1 MIIKVK
7 IIPKSKVNQI
17 ISFEEDTLKIRI
29 KASPEKG
36 KANKELIRFI
46 AKSLSIAQNRISIV
60 SGHTSRLKK
69 LQIEGI
75 SKKDFTQV
83 IVNK

>member
-1 MIIKVK
+1 MNIKVK

-17 ISFEEDTLKIRI
+17 IGFKEDTLKIRI

-46 AKSLSIAQNRISIV
+46 AKRLSISQSRISIL
-60 SGHTSRLKK
+60 SGHTSRIKK
-69 LQIEGI
+69 LSIEGI
-75 SKKDFTQV
+75 SKKDLTQV
-83 IVNK
+83 

>member
-1 MIIKVK
+1 MILKVK

-17 ISFEEDTLKIRI
+17 IGFEEDTLKIRI

-46 AKSLSIAQNRISIV
+46 AKSLSIAQSRISII

-75 SKKDFTQV
+75 SKKDLTQV

>member
-1 MIIKVK
+1 MILKVK
-7 IIPKSKVNQI
+7 IIPKSKVNRI
-17 ISFEEDTLKIRI
+17 LGFEEDILKIRI

-46 AKSLSIAQNRISIV
+46 AKSLSIAQSRITII

-69 LQIEGI
+69 LQIEDI
-75 SKKDFTQV
+75 SKKDLTQV

>member
-69 LQIEGI
+69 LQIGGI

>member
-1 MIIKVK
+1 MILKVK

-17 ISFEEDTLKIRI
+17 VGFAEDTLKIRI

-46 AKSLSIAQNRISIV
+46 AKSLSIAQSRVSIIS
-60 SGHTSRLKK
+60 GNTSRLKK
-69 LQIEGI
+69 LQIEDF

>member
-17 ISFEEDTLKIRI
+17 IGFTEDTLKIRI
-29 KASPEKG
+29 KATPEKG

-46 AKSLSIAQNRISIV
+46 AKSLHVAQSKISII
-60 SGHTSRLKK
+60 SGHSSRLKK
-69 LQIEGI
+69 LQIEDF

>member
-1 MIIKVK
+1 MILKVK

-17 ISFEEDTLKIRI
+17 VGFAEDTLKVRI
-29 KASPEKG
+29 KASPEKS

-46 AKSLSIAQNRISIV
+46 AKSLSIAQSRVSIIS
-60 SGHTSRLKK
+60 GNTSRLKK
-69 LQIEGI
+69 LQIENF

>member
-1 MIIKVK
+1 MILKVK
-7 IIPKSKVNQI
+7 IIPKSKINQI
-17 ISFEEDTLKIRI
+17 IGFEEDTLKIRI

-46 AKSLSIAQNRISIV
+46 AKSLHIAQSRISII

-75 SKKDFTQV
+75 SKKDLTQV